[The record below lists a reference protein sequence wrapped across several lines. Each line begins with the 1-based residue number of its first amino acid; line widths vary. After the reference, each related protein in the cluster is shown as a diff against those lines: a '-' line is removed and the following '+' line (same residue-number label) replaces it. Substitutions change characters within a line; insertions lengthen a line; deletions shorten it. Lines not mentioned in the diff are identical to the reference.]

1 MSLTLVHFTIGTHQ
15 CGLAVE
21 AVEEVLR
28 VVAVTPLP
36 GAPAFV
42 EGVINRRGVVT
53 PVIDL
58 RKRVGL
64 APGPFDEATRIVITT
79 LRGHPAG
86 LIVDAVSDVITIDE
100 AGMGIDPTEVLGLD
114 LRQYAARVV
123 TAEGALVVV
132 IDPACILTDEEGRQF
147 GAAVPPQREADEH
160 ENDVA

>member
-1 MSLTLVHFTIGTHQ
+1 MSLTLVLCTIGTHQ
-15 CGLAVE
+15 CGLAVD
-21 AVEEVLR
+21 AVDEVLR
-28 VVAVTPLP
+28 AVAVTPLP
-36 GAPAFV
+36 GAPRFV
-42 EGVINRRGVVT
+42 EGVINRRGTVT

-64 APGPFDEATRIVITT
+64 EPGPYDESTRIVVTA

-114 LRQYAARVV
+114 LQQYAARVV

-147 GAAVPPQREADEH
+147 GAAVPPLGEADEH

>member
-1 MSLTLVHFTIGTHQ
+1 MSLTLVHFTIGTPQ
-15 CGLAVE
+15 CGLAVV

-42 EGVINRRGVVT
+42 EGVINRRGTVT

-64 APGPFDEATRIVITT
+64 VPGPYDESTRIVITS

-86 LIVDAVSDVITIDE
+86 LIVDEVSDVITIDG
-100 AGMGIDPTEVLGLD
+100 AGMP
-114 LRQYAARVV
+114 Q
-123 TAEGALVVV
+123 
-132 IDPACILTDEEGRQF
+132 
-147 GAAVPPQREADEH
+147 AAVALGGVDQILPLDAIGEFLTERVMTGVRP
-160 ENDVA
+160 